1 MISTYSNLKSSRLGL
16 IILLT
21 RLILAIS
28 FLTRIALLIKSFSQA
43 DLTVLQLM
51 GAFVLG
57 TFFDLVS
64 ATYTI
69 IPLLLYLWLMPTRI
83 FQKKWHRFFLYG
95 FFFVQIFLLLFNSVS
110 EWLFW
115 DEFTTRFNF
124 IAVDYLVYTTEVIGN
139 IQQSYPIAWIVVII
153 IIVTAAIFYFIK
165 SAIDQSFQQP
175 MRFKLRSVWAA
186 GFLSLPILSF
196 FLISNTYHNFST
208 NTIANELAGNG
219 LYELFAAYRNNELS
233 YTQFYPYL
241 PEQEA
246 NQKLAS
252 LMVPELATGGKL
264 SLSRE
269 VINPNAEN
277 RMNVVLISIESFSA
291 EFMGIFGNTEGIT
304 PFLDSLSQHS
314 LSFTNLYATGTRTV
328 RGLEALSLA
337 VPPTPGQSIV
347 RRPNNENLFT
357 LGSVFNKKGY
367 VSKYL
372 YGGYSYF
379 DNMGPYFSSNGYQV
393 VDRSSLADSEIDY
406 ENIWGVADENLFTL
420 SLREIDKTIA
430 TQKHSFTHIMTTSN
444 HRPFT
449 YPDGR
454 IDIPSHTNR
463 QGAVKYTDYAIG
475 KFIKEASKK
484 DWFANTLFIITSDHC
499 ASSAGKTDLPIKKY
513 QIPMLIFS
521 PAHITPGIQDRLM
534 SQIDIA
540 PTLLGLLNFSYET
553 KFFGYDINTLPKG
566 RERVFISTYQLLG
579 YMKQDSLV
587 VMAPKK
593 ESMIYLVSKDKESV
607 TQIPKQS
614 KLLPIEKEAIA
625 WYQTASFAFTH
636 NLMPK

>member
-1 MISTYSNLKSSRLGL
+1 MSTTYSNLKSTRFGA
-16 IILLT
+16 ILLMIW
-21 RLILAIS
+21 LILGVS
-28 FLTRIALLIKSFSQA
+28 LVTRISLLVKSFAQA
-43 DLTVLQLM
+43 DLTFFQLV
-51 GAFVLG
+51 GAFAFG
-57 TFFDLVS
+57 TFFDLIS
-64 ATYTI
+64 AGYTI
-69 IPLLLYLWLMPTRI
+69 IPLLLYLWFIPSKL
-83 FQKKWHRFFLYG
+83 FEKKWHRFILYA
-95 FFFVQIFLLLFNSVS
+95 FFFVQIFLLLFNAVS

-139 IQQSYPIAWIVVII
+139 IQQSYPITWIVIM
-153 IIVTAAIFYFIK
+153 IVLVSSAIFYLIK
-165 SAIDQSFQQP
+165 ARIDESLQQP
-175 MRFKLRSVWAA
+175 IHFKSRSVWAL
-186 GFLSLPILSF
+186 GIFSLPILSF
-196 FLISNTYHNFST
+196 FLISNTYHNFSS

-219 LYELFAAYRNNELS
+219 LYELFAAYRNNELN
-233 YTQFYPYL
+233 YTQFYPHL
-241 PEQEA
+241 PEQEV
-246 NQKLAS
+246 NDRLTS
-252 LMVPELATGGKL
+252 SMLPELVPNKEF
-264 SLSRE
+264 SLSRN
-269 VINPNAEN
+269 VTNPNPEN
-277 RMNVVLISIESFSA
+277 KLNVVLISIESFSA

-304 PFLDSLSQHS
+304 PFLDSLSKHS

-357 LGSVFNKKGY
+357 LASVFNKKGY

-420 SLREIDKTIA
+420 SLAEIDKAVA
-430 TQKHSFTHIMTTSN
+430 TQHPSFTHIMTTTN

-454 IDIPSHTNR
+454 ISIPSHTSR

-484 DWFANTLFIITSDHC
+484 DWYTNTIFIITSDHC
-499 ASSAGKTDLPIKKY
+499 ASSAGKTDLPINKY
-513 QIPMLIFS
+513 KIPMLIFS
-521 PAHITPGIQDRLM
+521 PADVKPGIQDRLM

-540 PTLLGLLNFSYET
+540 PTLLGMLNFSYET
-553 KFFGYDINTLPKG
+553 KFFGFDINRLAKG
-566 RERVFISTYQLLG
+566 KERVFISTYQLLG

-593 ESMIYLVSKDKESV
+593 ESIVYLLGIDKEIIS
-607 TQIPKQS
+607 QIPKHRL
-614 KLLPIEKEAIA
+614 LLPIEKDAIT
-625 WYQTASFAFTH
+625 WYQTTSFAFTH
-636 NLMPK
+636 NLMHQ

>member
-1 MISTYSNLKSSRLGL
+1 
-16 IILLT
+16 
-21 RLILAIS
+21 
-28 FLTRIALLIKSFSQA
+28 
-43 DLTVLQLM
+43 
-51 GAFVLG
+51 
-57 TFFDLVS
+57 
-64 ATYTI
+64 
-69 IPLLLYLWLMPTRI
+69 
-83 FQKKWHRFFLYG
+83 
-95 FFFVQIFLLLFNSVS
+95 
-110 EWLFW
+110 
-115 DEFTTRFNF
+115 
-124 IAVDYLVYTTEVIGN
+124 
-139 IQQSYPIAWIVVII
+139 
-153 IIVTAAIFYFIK
+153 
-165 SAIDQSFQQP
+165 
-175 MRFKLRSVWAA
+175 
-186 GFLSLPILSF
+186 
-196 FLISNTYHNFST
+196 
-208 NTIANELAGNG
+208 
-219 LYELFAAYRNNELS
+219 
-233 YTQFYPYL
+233 
-241 PEQEA
+241 
-246 NQKLAS
+246 
-252 LMVPELATGGKL
+252 
-264 SLSRE
+264 
-269 VINPNAEN
+269 VINANAEN
-277 RMNVVLISIESFSA
+277 KMNVVFISIESFSA

-347 RRPNNENLFT
+347 RRPNNANLFT

-566 RERVFISTYQLLG
+566 KERVFISTYQLLG

-593 ESMIYLVSKDKESV
+593 ESKFI
-607 TQIPKQS
+607 
-614 KLLPIEKEAIA
+614 
-625 WYQTASFAFTH
+625 W
-636 NLMPK
+636 